1 MFFKTIVQ
9 GPTAQSGSTYLR
21 QNRFTGRIR
30 NRCSLRVQIPVDSY
44 QYALRTASAISYCEH
59 GHNMPIH
66 SYFAGDMCSE
76 QEQPVKLAMFIQLVL
91 LLLFYRVGNVVHCST
106 VHEDSIDL
114 QSLLDFKK
122 GITEDSSRSLSSW
135 NTSTHFCWWNGVMCT
150 TARPFR
156 VSTLNLSAQSLA
168 GEITS
173 SLANL
178 TFLSALDLSSNR
190 FFDRFPLLNHLQLL
204 GFLYMNDNS
213 LDGIIPDTLTNC
225 SKMTQIDLSNNQL
238 RGAIPPRIGSLTNLE
253 YLNLG
258 NNSLTGIIPATIGNL
273 IKLGYLNLG
282 MNNLTGII
290 PATVGNLTLLTVLR
304 LEYNQFEGKIPDG
317 VWQLANLTYLL
328 LGQNRLSGGFH
339 RP

>member
-1 MFFKTIVQ
+1 MDE
-9 GPTAQSGSTYLR
+9 GARCDTAVELCFLR
-21 QNRFTGRIR
+21 PLSKDQLPN
-30 NRCSLRVQIPVDSY
+30 
-44 QYALRTASAISYCEH
+44 
-59 GHNMPIH
+59 
-66 SYFAGDMCSE
+66 
-76 QEQPVKLAMFIQLVL
+76 LVL
-91 LLLFYRVGNVVHCST
+91 LVFGKT
-106 VHEDSIDL
+106 DL
-114 QSLLDFKK
+114 QGEFATAVRSEWRFPSIPISMPYALPQRFHIVHMDIKYIICLF
-122 GITEDSSRSLSSW
+122 IHILQISRKASRKDPSGALSSW
-135 NTSTHFCWWNGVMCT
+135 NTSTHFCWWKGVMCT

-178 TFLSALDLSSNR
+178 TFLRALDLSSNR
-190 FFDRFPLLNHLQLL
+190 FFGRFPLLNHLQHL

-213 LDGIIPDTLTNC
+213 LDGIISDTLTNC
-225 SKMTQIDLSNNQL
+225 SKLTQIDLSNNQL
-238 RGAIPPRIGSLTNLE
+238 QGAIPPRIGSLE

-273 IKLGYLNLG
+273 VKFGYLNLG

-290 PATVGNLTLLTVLR
+290 PATVENLTLLTVLR